1 MCWPFWAYL
10 DTARD
15 RASGTLSDDLE
26 TWTEAYG
33 AGRLLVAGDHGSL
46 ATIRLQ

>member
-1 MCWPFWAYL
+1 MPSYPDGGRQWRILDPGFGANGIWAM
-10 DTARD
+10 
-15 RASGTLSDDLE
+15 
-26 TWTEAYG
+26 AYG